1 MAEYEFFLAS
11 SLEKVFPNQR
21 PAEMRADAR
30 LTVWRGTRAAV
41 QLVYRAEETGAG
53 MPFQRFRLEVT
64 GAPGQTLMRSV
75 ELMPSDYVCYENSD
89 EYYLTKEPGLFPD
102 LLRPM
107 EVHEVVPLPR
117 QYRSVWLSWDIPE
130 AAPAGDYR
138 VAVTARAVEQMEL
151 PTGEIFADP
160 QAEQKVFCAAFTLS
174 VQQENLERQTL
185 IHTEW
190 FHTDNLASY
199 YGVDVF
205 SDEYWRIVENFIRSA
220 GRSHGINM
228 LLTPVFTPPLDT
240 AVGAERITVQLVDV
254 MVDDGA
260 YRFDFEKLD
269 RWAKLC
275 CRHGIRY
282 LEIPHLFTQWGATA
296 TPKIEAVVNGEKKRI
311 FGWDVPAGSV
321 EYRRF
326 LEAFLPALIERLE
339 HLGYDREHVFYHIS
353 DEPSPKHLDAYRRAK
368 AQAEDLLPGCRILDA
383 LSTLEF
389 YKLGL
394 VQTPVCA
401 NDHIQSFYDA
411 NVPELWVYYCCAQG
425 DLVPNRF
432 FAMSSARNR
441 IMGVLMYLYDI
452 KGFLHWGYNFYSAKF
467 SLHPINPYQI
477 SHGDYGF
484 PSGDPFLVY
493 PGEKGEA
500 VSSVRAE
507 VQDEALLDLRALQQ
521 LEKKIGREAVEKLIY
536 ENAGVETM
544 TFTDY
549 PRSAGY
555 LLELREKVACA
566 LERRTE

>member
-11 SLEKVFPNQR
+11 SLEKVFPNQC
-21 PAEMRADAR
+21 PAAMDEDAR
-30 LTVWRGTRAAV
+30 LTAWRGTRAAV
-41 QLVYRAEETGAG
+41 QLVYRAEKAGPG

-64 GAPGQTLMRSV
+64 GAPGQTVMRSV

-107 EVHEVVPLPR
+107 EVPEVVPLPR

-130 AAPAGDYR
+130 GCPAGNFH
-138 VAVTARAVEQMEL
+138 VTVTARAVERMVL

-160 QAEQKVFCAAFTLS
+160 QAGQMVYHTAFTLS
-174 VQQENLERQTL
+174 VPQELLEQQSL

-190 FHTDNLASY
+190 FHTDNLAGY

-205 SDEYWRIVENFIRSA
+205 SNEYWRITENFIRAA
-220 GRSHGINM
+220 GEQHGINM

-254 MVDDGA
+254 AMEGHT
-260 YRFDFEKLD
+260 YRFGFEKLD
-269 RWAKLC
+269 RWAELC
-275 CRHGIRY
+275 RKHGILY

-311 FGWDVPAGSV
+311 FGWDVPAESAA
-321 EYRRF
+321 YRHF
-326 LEAFLPALIERLE
+326 LETFLPALIERLE
-339 HLGYDREHVFYHIS
+339 QLGYDREHVFFHIS
-353 DEPSPKHLDAYRRAK
+353 DEPSPEHVDAYRRAK
-368 AQAEDLLPGCRILDA
+368 AQAEDLLSGCRILDA

-401 NDHIQSFYDA
+401 NDHIQPFYDA
-411 NVPELWVYYCCAQG
+411 HVPELWVYYCCAQG

-467 SLHPINPYQI
+467 SLHPIDPYQV

-493 PGEKGEA
+493 PGETGEA
-500 VSSVRAE
+500 LSSIRAE
-507 VQDEALLDLRALQQ
+507 VQDEALLDLRALHQ
-521 LEKKIGREAVEKLIY
+521 LEKKIGRKAVETLIY
-536 ENAGVETM
+536 EDAGMETM

-549 PRSAGY
+549 PHSAGY
-555 LLELREKVACA
+555 LLDLREKVACA
-566 LERRTE
+566 LERSKA